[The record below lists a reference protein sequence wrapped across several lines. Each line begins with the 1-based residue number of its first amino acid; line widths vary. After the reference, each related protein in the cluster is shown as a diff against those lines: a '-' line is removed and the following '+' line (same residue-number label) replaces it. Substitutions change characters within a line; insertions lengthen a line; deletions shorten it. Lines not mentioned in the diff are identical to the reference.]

1 MSKMKQKSIAIL
13 FLVSTLSIYVNAQ
26 EKHHDAV
33 RIALRAGVFS
43 SHFKVQSSYDASF
56 TGDDAFYAGI
66 QVQIPIAPKL
76 YISPE
81 FLYAISSV
89 TIHDNQLTGSI
100 VASDYLS
107 HVLIPV
113 QLKYQAGNLGLYA
126 GVQTELLVNASNAV
140 TGIYKDKNVT
150 DSSYKKVSFSAIA
163 GAEFV
168 FKYRFGIDVRYHH
181 SLSNMRASN
190 GSTFFTDNG
199 SIKLNG
205 LQAGIFFRFGRKPK
219 KN

>member
-1 MSKMKQKSIAIL
+1 MKQKLIAIL
-13 FLVSTLSIYVNAQ
+13 FLLSTLSIYVNAQ
-26 EKHHDAV
+26 EKQHEAV
-33 RIALRAGVFS
+33 RIALRAGAFFS
-43 SHFKVQSSYDASF
+43 RFNIQTTHDASF
-56 TGDDAFYAGI
+56 TGDDAVYGGL

-76 YISPE
+76 YITPE

-89 TIHDNQLTGSI
+89 TYHSNPLGGSI
-100 VASDYLS
+100 IGSDELT
-107 HVLIPV
+107 HILLPL
-113 QLKYQAGNLGLYA
+113 QLKYQAGNFGLYA
-126 GVQTELLVNASNAV
+126 GMQTELLAKARN
-140 TGIYKDKNVT
+140 TYIGDVT
-150 DSSYKKVSFSAIA
+150 DSSYKKVSFSGIA

-190 GSTFFTDNG
+190 GSTILTDNG
-199 SIKLNG
+199 SVKLNG